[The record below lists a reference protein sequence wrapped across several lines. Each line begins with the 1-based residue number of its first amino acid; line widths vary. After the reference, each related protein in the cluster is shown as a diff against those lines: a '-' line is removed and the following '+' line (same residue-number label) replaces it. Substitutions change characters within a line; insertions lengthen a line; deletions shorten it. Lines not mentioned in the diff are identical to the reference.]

1 MRPPGNSL
9 QMIIWSCKLPPPT
22 ELERMSRLDSETME
36 AAQIFVS
43 MLPVLPSY
51 PFFQRYFT
59 KGLVLGGVKG

>member
-1 MRPPGNSL
+1 
-9 QMIIWSCKLPPPT
+9 
-22 ELERMSRLDSETME
+22 MSRLDSETME